1 MAFCPQCGAPVPDG
15 VATCPQ
21 CGASMAPTVQQPQ
34 PQPQFQQQQQY
45 QQFQQP
51 YAPVP
56 MVDPKDHTAEY
67 DPKDISENKVFAMAP
82 YLMGA
87 IGIIV
92 ALLAAQKSEFTMFH
106 VRQALKITMV
116 NILLVICCI
125 IPIVGWIFAGVCS
138 IILVVLQFIMFFR
151 VCKGKAVEVPIVGN
165 LGFLK

>member
-1 MAFCPQCGAPVPDG
+1 MNPQ
-15 VATCPQ
+15 
-21 CGASMAPTVQQPQ
+21 APTQPQ
-34 PQPQFQQQQQY
+34 YQQQQY

-51 YAPVP
+51 YPAPVP

-87 IGIIV
+87 LGIIV

-106 VRQALKITMV
+106 VRQALKITLV
-116 NILLVICCI
+116 QILLYVCCI
-125 IPIVGWIFAGVCS
+125 VPFLGWIFCGVCS
-138 IILVVLQFIMFFR
+138 IILFVLQIIMFFR
-151 VCKGKAVEVPIVGN
+151 VCKGKAVEVPIVSN